1 MAMPFSLSTGFFYDL
16 TPEATVDEFAAAGYT
31 HCEFGLEHGILLLDR
46 GGDAHKLGEQLR
58 AYAEAKGLCFPQ
70 GHLHLGLELCR
81 DVDALKTWLDM
92 FQGLG
97 IKAAVI
103 HANGD
108 SSLPYEVQLEQRS
121 AALRQLTDHIRGTD
135 MTICLENLFSHPIL
149 RTADT
154 LLELVEAAG
163 SDHLGICLD
172 IGHLH
177 RTASHGLTT
186 QTSREFIEKCGS
198 KLKALHVHDNMGDLD
213 DHLLPFCKNG
223 LDWKLFISSL
233 VESGYEGLFN
243 MELPGKDNSPL
254 QVRRLRLQYAKQL
267 HSFLFSKEFL
277 G

>member
-16 TPEATVDEFAAAGYT
+16 TPEATVDEFTAAGYT
-31 HCEFGLEHGILLLDR
+31 HCEFGLEHGIQLLRR
-46 GGDAHKLGEQLR
+46 GGDTQKLGEQLR

-70 GHLHLGLELCR
+70 GHLDLNLDLCR
-81 DVDALKTWLDM
+81 DVDAFKTWLDL
-92 FQGLG
+92 FHGLG

-103 HANGD
+103 HANGAAD
-108 SSLPYEVQLEQRS
+108 LSYEAQLEQRS

-135 MTICLENLFSHPIL
+135 MTICLENLFAQPML

-154 LLELVEAAG
+154 LLELLEAAG

-213 DHLLPFCKNG
+213 DHLLPFCTNG
-223 LDWKLFISSL
+223 LDWKLFVSSL

-243 MELPGKDNSPL
+243 MELSGKDNSPL